1 MVGFQIIPTLFFN
14 IFQGSIRLYLDLKFD
29 HEEYKIYVYTKSYF
43 YNNLASGR
51 LEFLSIK
58 KGQNVKVKLALQVI
72 VQNNKLWKYFFSNF
86 KTSQSPEY
94 LFTLCLTALQTA
106 KMIRIMILT
115 RSKN

>member
-43 YNNLASGR
+43 YYSHSSGR

-58 KGQNVKVKLALQVI
+58 KGQNVKVKLALQVS
-72 VQNNKLWKYFFSNF
+72 VQAYN
-86 KTSQSPEY
+86 
-94 LFTLCLTALQTA
+94 C
-106 KMIRIMILT
+106 
-115 RSKN
+115 